1 MADSL
6 TDKVTDNVPRSVPRR
21 IRLPFT
27 YFIAWRYLKPKR
39 TFLSLITLISVL
51 GVVLGI
57 SVLII
62 VISVMTGFERELQRK
77 IIGFDAHLVIRSNEV
92 IDDWRRI
99 LDQTEKTIGVVSAA
113 PFAHGSVLV
122 QVHN

>member
-1 MADSL
+1 MVDSL
-6 TDKVTDNVPRSVPRR
+6 TGNRALVPRDSAMPKK
-21 IRLPFT
+21 IRLPFVC
-27 YFIAWRYLKPKR
+27 FLAFRYLKPKR

-77 IIGFDAHLVIRSNEV
+77 IIGFDADITIRSNEV
-92 IDDWRRI
+92 IHDWHRI
-99 LDQTEKTIGVVSAA
+99 LDEVEKTPGVVAAA
-113 PFAHGSVLV
+113 PFAQGRVII
-122 QVHN
+122 